1 LCASPDVGQCDDEK
15 GAGGSDKYNVSH
27 ELMQSS
33 KHAVLIDYA
42 EWMFFS
48 TRERGIANHRDVFI
62 AK

>member
-1 LCASPDVGQCDDEK
+1 ME
-15 GAGGSDKYNVSH
+15 
-27 ELMQSS
+27 SS

-42 EWMFFS
+42 EWDVFS

>member
-1 LCASPDVGQCDDEK
+1 
-15 GAGGSDKYNVSH
+15 
-27 ELMQSS
+27 MQSS